1 MQQPMQQPMHQH
13 NLKRKAAEPEDVAEE
28 EEDSENEV
36 VESPEIKRAK
46 TEYLK
51 RLYSRNKQQ
60 SEVVVVETEEKKK
73 EEESHSKDHKA
84 ESQKKKS
91 EGIWSN
97 AKQSEVVVK
106 DEGAGVADADK
117 KQVFEKFYRSGD
129 ENTRNTKGT
138 GLGLYLCKK
147 IVEEHRGRITITDNM
162 PKGSIFTV
170 TLNLNND
177 TK

>member
-1 MQQPMQQPMHQH
+1 MQPMQQPMQPKDH

-28 EEDSENEV
+28 EDSENDV

-84 ESQKKKS
+84 ESQKNKS

-97 AKQSEVVVK
+97 AKQSEVVVVVEREK
-106 DEGAGVADADK
+106 GA
-117 KQVFEKFYRSGD
+117 EER
-129 ENTRNTKGT
+129 TRERQ
-138 GLGLYLCKK
+138 
-147 IVEEHRGRITITDNM
+147 EERKRQR
-162 PKGSIFTV
+162 
-170 TLNLNND
+170 
-177 TK
+177 